1 MYVFLL
7 FLIGLGSFK
16 CLFCGNV
23 FYFYMIGVRV
33 WFDYIY
39 FDGKDSCICRFIFVI
54 EVIKGFLFFI
64 EIYCLLYLVF
74 VFCFR

>member
-33 WFDYIY
+33 WFD
-39 FDGKDSCICRFIFVI
+39 FILMGRIVVFVD
-54 EVIKGFLFFI
+54 
-64 EIYCLLYLVF
+64 LYLL
-74 VFCFR
+74 

>member
-23 FYFYMIGVRV
+23 FDFYIIGVRV
-33 WFDYIY
+33 WFDYILM
-39 FDGKDSCICRFIFVI
+39 GRIVVFVD
-54 EVIKGFLFFI
+54 
-64 EIYCLLYLVF
+64 LYLL
-74 VFCFR
+74 